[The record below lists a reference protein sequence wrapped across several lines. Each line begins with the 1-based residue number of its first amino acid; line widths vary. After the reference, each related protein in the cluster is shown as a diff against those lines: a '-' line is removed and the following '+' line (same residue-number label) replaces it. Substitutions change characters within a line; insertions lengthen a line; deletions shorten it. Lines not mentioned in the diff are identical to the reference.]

1 MAIKKK
7 STKKKTTSLRKVA
20 KKAVPAAKK
29 VVPAAK
35 KAAKKV
41 VPAAKKAAKRARTI
55 GQTMERVG
63 VALERGADIVEE
75 ITASGKKASKRKAS
89 R

>member
-7 STKKKTTSLRKVA
+7 SAKKKTTSLRKVA
-20 KKAVPAAKK
+20 KKA
-29 VVPAAK
+29 VPAAK

-63 VALERGADIVEE
+63 AALERGADIVEE
-75 ITASGKKASKRKAS
+75 IAASRKKAPKRKAS

>member
-7 STKKKTTSLRKVA
+7 STKKKGSSLRK
-20 KKAVPAAKK
+20 
-29 VVPAAK
+29 AAK

-63 VALERGADIVEE
+63 VALEQGADIVEE
-75 ITASGKKASKRKAS
+75 ITSSRKKTSQPKTS

>member
-7 STKKKTTSLRKVA
+7 SAKRKSNSLRTAA
-20 KKAVPAAKK
+20 KKA
-29 VVPAAK
+29 VPAAK

-41 VPAAKKAAKRARTI
+41 VPAAKKAAKRARKI

-63 VALERGADIVEE
+63 VALEAGADMVEQ
-75 ITASGKKASKRKAS
+75 ITSRKKVPKRKTT

>member
-7 STKKKTTSLRKVA
+7 STKKKSNSLRKAA
-20 KKAVPAAKK
+20 KKA
-29 VVPAAK
+29 VPAAK

-41 VPAAKKAAKRARTI
+41 VPAAKKAAKRARAI

-63 VALERGADIVEE
+63 VALEHGADIVEE
-75 ITASGKKASKRKAS
+75 ITSSRKKTSKRKPA

>member
-7 STKKKTTSLRKVA
+7 TTKKKSSSLRR
-20 KKAVPAAKK
+20 AAKNA
-29 VVPAAK
+29 VPAAK

-41 VPAAKKAAKRARTI
+41 VPATKKAAKRARTI

-63 VALERGADIVEE
+63 VALEHGADIVEE
-75 ITASGKKASKRKAS
+75 ITSSRKKASKRKTS

>member
-20 KKAVPAAKK
+20 KKA
-29 VVPAAK
+29 VPAAK

-75 ITASGKKASKRKAS
+75 ITSSRKKTAKRKAS

>member
-7 STKKKTTSLRKVA
+7 STKKKSSSLRKAA
-20 KKAVPAAKK
+20 KKA
-29 VVPAAK
+29 VPAAK

-63 VALERGADIVEE
+63 VALEQGADIVEE
-75 ITASGKKASKRKAS
+75 ITASRKKTSKRKAS

>member
-1 MAIKKK
+1 MATKKK
-7 STKKKTTSLRKVA
+7 STKKKSSPLSKAA
-20 KKAVPAAKK
+20 KKA
-29 VVPAAK
+29 VPAAK

-63 VALERGADIVEE
+63 VALEQGADVVEQ
-75 ITASGKKASKRKAS
+75 ITTTRKKTSKRKAS

>member
-1 MAIKKK
+1 MATKKK
-7 STKKKTTSLRKVA
+7 STRKKSSSLRK
-20 KKAVPAAKK
+20 
-29 VVPAAK
+29 AAK
-35 KAAKKV
+35 KALPAAKRAAKNV

-63 VALERGADIVEE
+63 VALETGADIVEQM
-75 ITASGKKASKRKAS
+75 TSSRNKAPRSKKTS

>member
-1 MAIKKK
+1 MATKKK
-7 STKKKTTSLRKVA
+7 STKKKGSSLRK
-20 KKAVPAAKK
+20 AAKNA
-29 VVPAAK
+29 VPAAK

-41 VPAAKKAAKRARTI
+41 VPAAKKMAKRARTI

-63 VALERGADIVEE
+63 VALEQGADVVDQ
-75 ITASGKKASKRKAS
+75 ITAPRKKTSKRKAS

>member
-1 MAIKKK
+1 MATKKK
-7 STKKKTTSLRKVA
+7 SAKKKTSSLRKAA
-20 KKAVPAAKK
+20 KKA
-29 VVPAAK
+29 VPAAK

-63 VALERGADIVEE
+63 AALEQGADIVEE
-75 ITASGKKASKRKAS
+75 IAAPRKKSSKRPAS

>member
-1 MAIKKK
+1 MATKKK
-7 STKKKTTSLRKVA
+7 STKKKGSSLRKAV
-20 KKAVPAAKK
+20 KKA
-29 VVPAAK
+29 VPAAK

-41 VPAAKKAAKRARTI
+41 VPAAKKAAKRARTV

-63 VALERGADIVEE
+63 AALEQGADIVEE
-75 ITASGKKASKRKAS
+75 ITSSRKKTSKRKAS